1 VLRQVGHV
9 MLAAGTFAETA
20 GTFVNLEGRWQSFAG
35 AAVPVGAARP
45 GWKILRVLGNQ
56 LALDGF
62 DYQSAEQVRDELKAL
77 AAATDGRTGVAYRAA
92 AAVTTAEALTDVPM
106 YQLDPVLR
114 RAASLQLTRDG
125 QRSARYYGAG

>member
-1 VLRQVGHV
+1 
-9 MLAAGTFAETA
+9 MLPAGTFAETA
-20 GTFVNLEGRWQSFAG
+20 GTFVNLEGRWQSFTG

-45 GWKILRVLGNQ
+45 GWKILRVLGNR

-77 AAATDGRTGVAYRAA
+77 TQAPASRTAAAYRAA
-92 AAVTTAEALTDVPM
+92 AAVTAAEELTDVPM

-114 RAASLQLTRDG
+114 RATSLQLTRDG
-125 QRSARYYGAG
+125 QRNARRYGAG